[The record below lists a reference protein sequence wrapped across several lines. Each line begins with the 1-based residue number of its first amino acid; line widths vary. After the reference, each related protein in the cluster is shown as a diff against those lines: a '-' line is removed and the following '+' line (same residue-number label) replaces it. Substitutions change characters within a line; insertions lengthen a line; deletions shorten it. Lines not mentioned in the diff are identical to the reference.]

1 MLLVAHCNHNKLKY
15 AVQQHLIQFAQD
27 FGVVNHLMSSHPTQK
42 MVEAVSEAYAAF
54 SKFLAKAVKYYK
66 ESKLTTAL
74 KAFGFPWQ
82 TRFEVLVHQIQAAFK
97 RVKDLASAG
106 HMGMSVQTHHMVQKI
121 GTGQDNL
128 RLEMRQGTI
137 DLRKQLKMEMKDEVQ
152 TLFESFDRNWISR
165 FEQIMMQSAQN
176 QIARSSDQEGKKP
189 VTPPQTLSS
198 EYVQSMTEEV
208 ASTGMRKRL
217 LLGENLELTGND
229 QPLPSPSCIW
239 RIML

>member
-106 HMGMSVQTHHMVQKI
+106 HLGMSVQTHHMVQKI
-121 GTGQDNL
+121 GTGQDSL

-208 ASTGMRKRL
+208 ASTGMRKRP